1 MKDELI
7 KNKRKLYSIR
17 SEAVLNKINI
27 LPAEINSSWN
37 DFLDNEILNM
47 LYNIEKRIG
56 SNYTPDTDKV
66 MRFMR
71 NDLSDMKVVILGQ
84 DPYPEKGRATGRAFE
99 VGDLASWQDKFKQV
113 SLKNIV
119 RLIYKTYKN
128 IDNYDEI
135 KSYSEIKKEIN
146 AGLFNILPPNKIFE
160 SWEKQGVLLL
170 NAYLTCEIGN
180 PGSHRVIWAEFADSL
195 IRYIVK
201 KNNSLIWFL
210 WGKDA
215 NVFRKYI
222 IKGQIYSCRHPMMC
236 SVEFEDD
243 FLKSNCFKDTKDII
257 NWIGQ

>member
-99 VGDLASWQDKFKQV
+99 VGDLAS
-113 SLKNIV
+113 
-119 RLIYKTYKN
+119 
-128 IDNYDEI
+128 
-135 KSYSEIKKEIN
+135 
-146 AGLFNILPPNKIFE
+146 
-160 SWEKQGVLLL
+160 
-170 NAYLTCEIGN
+170 
-180 PGSHRVIWAEFADSL
+180 
-195 IRYIVK
+195 
-201 KNNSLIWFL
+201 
-210 WGKDA
+210 
-215 NVFRKYI
+215 
-222 IKGQIYSCRHPMMC
+222 
-236 SVEFEDD
+236 
-243 FLKSNCFKDTKDII
+243 
-257 NWIGQ
+257 